1 MNDGRR
7 VGSTSVVGWLLN
19 WSAASRTRTLVLVL
33 ASLAA
38 TGAIDYATGYRFAFS
53 LLYLFPVL
61 IASAAFGRLA
71 GLGVA
76 LAAALVWTLAQRSPQ
91 SAGFSLETHA
101 WNTAMRFGV
110 LGFIAWLLTELE
122 QEMLAARHDY
132 LTRLHNRRFF
142 MHTLEAER
150 SRSQRTGEP
159 YSVLS
164 LDVDQFKKLND
175 TLGHAAGDEA
185 LRVVAGVL
193 SESSRTMDVSARMG
207 GDEFCVLLPGADESV
222 ANAIARRLIG
232 AATEEFRRRGW
243 PIGLSIGIATASG
256 ASESV
261 DELLSRADGNMYEEK
276 RVHRRCSAPVTDA
289 EASSRTA

>member
-1 MNDGRR
+1 
-7 VGSTSVVGWLLN
+7 
-19 WSAASRTRTLVLVL
+19 
-33 ASLAA
+33 
-38 TGAIDYATGYRFAFS
+38 
-53 LLYLFPVL
+53 
-61 IASAAFGRLA
+61 
-71 GLGVA
+71 
-76 LAAALVWTLAQRSPQ
+76 
-91 SAGFSLETHA
+91 
-101 WNTAMRFGV
+101 MRFGV

-132 LTRLHNRRFF
+132 LTRLYNRRHF
-142 MHTLEAER
+142 MQSIEAER
-150 SRSQRTGEP
+150 GRSQRTGEP

-185 LRVVAGVL
+185 LRVVAGML

-207 GDEFCVLLPGADESV
+207 GDEFCVLLPGADKNV
-222 ANAIARRLIG
+222 ANAIARRMIG

-261 DELLSRADGNMYEEK
+261 DELLRRADEHMYGEK
-276 RVHRRCSAPVTDA
+276 QAHRRCSASVADS
-289 EASSRTA
+289 EGSGRTT